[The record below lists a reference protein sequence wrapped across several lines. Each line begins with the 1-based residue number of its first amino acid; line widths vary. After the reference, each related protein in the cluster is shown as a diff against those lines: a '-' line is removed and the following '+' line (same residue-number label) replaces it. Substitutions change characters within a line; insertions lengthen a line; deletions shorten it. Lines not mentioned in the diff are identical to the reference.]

1 MSGIYKESRSIWA
14 YERRELWF
22 NRMLNENFGEHS
34 KRDFRMTRNTFLEIV
49 RIVQPV
55 TEKRDTQLCRV
66 IPIENRRL
74 SRGNSFPATPQTFAV
89 RKSTPAQ
96 ITHDFYSEIQRL
108 ASRFIKFPNTRRET
122 ASEAREFS
130 NFVSMPNTSIRRI
143 RWYSYSNYSF
153 DCWRKIWLLQSEAVY
168 FWTWQPDFQTAVTI
182 LEIS

>member
-1 MSGIYKESRSIWA
+1 
-14 YERRELWF
+14 
-22 NRMLNENFGEHS
+22 MLNENLSEHW
-34 KRDFRMTRNTFLEIV
+34 KNVFRVTRNTFLEIV
-49 RIVQPV
+49 RIVQTV
-55 TEKRDTQLCRV
+55 MEKRDTELRCTV
-66 IPIENRRL
+66 PIEKRSAIALWRL
-74 SRGNSFPATPQTFAV
+74 STRNSFRTTPKIFAV
-89 RKSTPAQ
+89 GKSTAVQ
-96 ITHDFYSEIQRL
+96 ITRNFCSEIQRL